1 GAFVLAEA
9 CRQAVDWRSQPGF
22 EHLRIA
28 VNVSATQF
36 EHGSLASTL
45 AGVLAETRLDPPAL
59 WLELAERSTLNGV
72 DAVGATL
79 ADVRRLGVHLAI
91 DDFGTG
97 RSSLTHLRRFPV
109 EALKVDRS
117 FVAGLG
123 QDPAND
129 AIVAMILGLAKTLGL
144 RGIAEGVEDE
154 RQFELLRQLGCT
166 EVQGHLFG
174 KPLPAA
180 EALPATLAFTAEP

>member
-1 GAFVLAEA
+1 
-9 CRQAVDWRSQPGF
+9 
-22 EHLRIA
+22 

-36 EHGSLASTL
+36 EHGSLATVI
-45 AGVLAETRLDPPAL
+45 AAVLAETGLDPDAL
-59 WLELAERSTLNGV
+59 WLELTERSILN
-72 DAVGATL
+72 DIEAVRATL
-79 ADVRRLGVHLAI
+79 DDVRRLGVHLAI

-97 RSSLTHLRRFPV
+97 YSSLTHLRRFPV

-123 QDPAND
+123 HDPEND

-144 RGIAEGVEDE
+144 RGVAEGVEDE

-166 EVQGHLFG
+166 EVQGFLFG
-174 KPLPAA
+174 KPLPRSHALAA
-180 EALPATLAFTAEP
+180 AGTFALSGGA